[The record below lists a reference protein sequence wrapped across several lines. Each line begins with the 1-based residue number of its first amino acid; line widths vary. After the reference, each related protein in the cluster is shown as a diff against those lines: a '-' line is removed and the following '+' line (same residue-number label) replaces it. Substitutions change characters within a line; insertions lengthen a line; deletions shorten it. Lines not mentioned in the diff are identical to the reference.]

1 MYTSDQNTAL
11 GIHIVLPLLAIAS
24 TILRFAARSA
34 RSNPIGIDD
43 WFVLLSTILCLSLGV
58 TIIYGAVD
66 GCFGVPVTTL
76 AAEQYVCLGKI
87 LYAEPAVSFA
97 ALGFIK
103 LGILYFYKRIFT
115 IRYFTI
121 TSNVFITLVTM
132 WTIGALVGELFQQW
146 PVEANWSIPHD
157 PSASILNYPDFLMA
171 IASSDLALDVAILCL
186 PIHPITKLH
195 MSSRKKY
202 SLLGIFALGSL

>member
-1 MYTSDQNTAL
+1 M
-11 GIHIVLPLLAIAS
+11 
-24 TILRFAARSA
+24 
-34 RSNPIGIDD
+34 
-43 WFVLLSTILCLSLGV
+43 

-76 AAEQYVCLGKI
+76 AAEQYVCLGKVGFRRCERHSRLLVADLGSKI

-132 WTIGALVGELFQQW
+132 WTIGALV
-146 PVEANWSIPHD
+146 VS
-157 PSASILNYPDFLMA
+157 SA
-171 IASSDLALDVAILCL
+171 
-186 PIHPITKLH
+186 TE
-195 MSSRKKY
+195 
-202 SLLGIFALGSL
+202 SLTSCED